1 MTFDVKCGTLS
12 VRPSELGMCLLLLP
26 LFSHILDR
34 TTVGPRF
41 SLAASSFSLLPEAPP
56 STFSYEA
63 NADPAAAETGS
74 LKIFGDHMALRS
86 HFRIRRRLKFKIF
99 VY

>member
-1 MTFDVKCGTLS
+1 MRNF

-26 LFSHILDR
+26 LFPHILDR
-34 TTVGPRF
+34 TTVGSRF
-41 SLAASSFSLLPEAPP
+41 SLAASSSSLLPEAPP

-74 LKIFGDHMALRS
+74 LKILVIIWLSDHTFEYVAA
-86 HFRIRRRLKFKIF
+86 
-99 VY
+99 